1 MEYAIKEAQR
11 AMSDAS
17 ALVLDGF
24 RLHSDAR
31 PIIHPARYE
40 DERGKQMWETCW
52 QVIRE
57 LQMKGQVQLKEEEPA
72 LREPWRCYVV

>member
-1 MEYAIKEAQR
+1 MG
-11 AMSDAS
+11 D
-17 ALVLDGF
+17 V
-24 RLHSDAR
+24 
-31 PIIHPARYE
+31 
-40 DERGKQMWETCW
+40 W